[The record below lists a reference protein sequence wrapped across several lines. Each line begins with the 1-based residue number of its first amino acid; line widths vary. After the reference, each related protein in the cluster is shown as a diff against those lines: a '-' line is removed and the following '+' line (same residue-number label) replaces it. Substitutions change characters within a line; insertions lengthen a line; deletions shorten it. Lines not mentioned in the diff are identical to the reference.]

1 MTNPSDEFD
10 ERLRRAASEYNRP
23 SETPRERMWAEIRAQ
38 RTQRGALRPDTPAYR
53 RPLWYM
59 PAAAAALLV
68 IGIAI
73 GRMYEHVTTAPAH
86 PRVIAAHADSGRTPA
101 GVHSID
107 STPKAESVHP
117 AITSAPRRDVAVA
130 PPGNPAPRREPM
142 TVDTASGSR
151 PYVPN
156 SATMAY
162 RLAVVEHLAGTE
174 AMLTSFRAAA
184 KRGEVD
190 AQITNWARNLL
201 TTTRLLQGSTAQED
215 PTMKRLLDDLELV
228 LVQIAQ
234 YTSASPHRAEELEFI
249 EHSIE
254 RRGVIGKLHTT
265 IPARLG
271 PAGT

>member
-1 MTNPSDEFD
+1 MTDHPTDDFD
-10 ERLRRAASEYNRP
+10 ELLRSAARDYNRP
-23 SETPRERMWAEIRAQ
+23 GDAPRERMWTEIRAA
-38 RTQRGALRPDTPAYR
+38 RARRAVPARPAGR
-53 RPLWYM
+53 RPIWFVPL
-59 PAAAAALLV
+59 AAAAVLV

-73 GRMYEHVTTAPAH
+73 GRLTNRTPPVTASKEVAVVDSQRAPIVNPPDSSTQPATDLSAPSAPPSAPDAQRSAPHPVRSAPAPSH
-86 PRVIAAHADSGRTPA
+86 PLINND
-101 GVHSID
+101 
-107 STPKAESVHP
+107 
-117 AITSAPRRDVAVA
+117 
-130 PPGNPAPRREPM
+130 
-142 TVDTASGSR
+142 ASL
-151 PYVPN
+151 
-156 SATMAY
+156 AY

-190 AQITNWARNLL
+190 AQITNWAKNLL
-201 TTTRLLQGSTAQED
+201 TTTRLLQSSAAQDD

-234 YTSASPHRAEELEFI
+234 YSSTGAHHAEELDLI

-265 IPARLG
+265 IPARLV

>member
-1 MTNPSDEFD
+1 MTDHPTDDFD
-10 ERLRRAASEYNRP
+10 ELLRSAARDYNRP
-23 SETPRERMWAEIRAQ
+23 GDVPRERMWTEIRAA
-38 RTQRGALRPDTPAYR
+38 RAR
-53 RPLWYM
+53 RATVSAQPVKKHRLWFVPL
-59 PAAAAALLV
+59 AAAAVLV

-73 GRMYEHVTTAPAH
+73 GRAYDNWRTQTGPINVVEAPA
-86 PRVIAAHADSGRTPA
+86 TPQRA
-101 GVHSID
+101 PTVPKID
-107 STPKAESVHP
+107 TTRH
-117 AITSAPRRDVAVA
+117 IDSAPRATRHTPHAAENAVAVA
-130 PPGNPAPRREPM
+130 HNAPRSHPFNGN
-142 TVDTASGSR
+142 DAS
-151 PYVPN
+151 
-156 SATMAY
+156 MAY
-162 RLAVVEHLAGTE
+162 RLAVFEHLAGTE

-190 AQITNWARNLL
+190 AQITTWARNLL
-201 TTTRLLQGSTAQED
+201 TTTRLLEASAAQED

-234 YTSASPHRAEELEFI
+234 YTSAGPHRAEELELI

>member
-1 MTNPSDEFD
+1 MTHPTDDFD
-10 ERLRRAASEYNRP
+10 ERLRRAACEYNRP
-23 SETPRERMWAEIRAQ
+23 GEPPRERMWAEIRAQ
-38 RTQRGALRPDTPAYR
+38 RAAQRSAIAPGASHR
-53 RPLWYM
+53 RRSWYM
-59 PAAAAALLV
+59 PAAAAAVLV
-68 IGIAI
+68 LGIAI
-73 GRMYEHVTTAPAH
+73 GRIYEHTRATASPTVAH
-86 PRVIAAHADSGRTPA
+86 GVDTPNAQRLARGVDSAT
-101 GVHSID
+101 
-107 STPKAESVHP
+107 KAESLQAP
-117 AITSAPRRDVAVA
+117 LTSAPEAAVAVV
-130 PPGNPAPRREPM
+130 PPNHHAPRVEAAP
-142 TVDTASGSR
+142 TDSVAGSR
-151 PYVPN
+151 PYAPS

-190 AQITNWARNLL
+190 AQITTWARNLL
-201 TTTRLLQGSTAQED
+201 TTTRLLQASAAQED

-234 YTSASPHRAEELEFI
+234 YTSAGPHRAEELELI